1 MYKKTGAVL
10 CAAAG
15 AAMIFSLTA
24 CSQGA
29 ASAPAS
35 SDFTESA
42 AANSSVSAAPAAKTP
57 KNGPIH
63 QIGNEGGTNMYASG
77 ENGYY
82 IVVPIFPNSYSILY
96 TDFAANKQVFLC
108 SDPGCDHKGDYCTS
122 YVDASQGNIP
132 GMLFSDDKL
141 YVVSPASVSDAFL
154 PRVEVMDANG
164 SNRKLLAEFKA
175 SQNLSTGWFLADH
188 ANFYFVMEDISENG
202 NSSKTLCSLD
212 KQSGQVQ
219 TIKSLTN
226 DQWILDSD
234 GCDIYLKTIDGLK
247 HSISLLDMETGTV
260 TKDLDQWSQS
270 ERSGNMLDGKMY
282 YYDVASNTFVQ
293 KDYATGEVASV
304 ENTTGFSFTL
314 IYPETILDGKLI
326 FSSVVGQNDAE
337 KHCLDFCVDFEQGEI
352 RELDVMRQDRS
363 RPVNIC
369 AVYGDQVYALY
380 GSASKTATFDLNGQI
395 NTTTY
400 STDLIGHESVQDFL
414 SGKSNFVPCETLE

>member
-1 MYKKTGAVL
+1 MHKKTGAVL
-10 CAAAG
+10 CAAAS

-29 ASAPAS
+29 AASAPAGS
-35 SDFTESA
+35 EFTESA
-42 AANSSVSAAPAAKTP
+42 AANSSLSAAPAAKTP

-82 IVVPIFPNSYSILY
+82 MVVPIFPNSYSILY

-108 SDPGCDHKGDYCTS
+108 SNPGCNHKGDYCTS
-122 YVDASQGNIP
+122 YVDATQGNIP

-141 YVVSPASVSDAFL
+141 YVISPASASEEFL

-175 SQNLSTGWFLADH
+175 SQNLDTGWFLADH

-234 GCDIYLKTIDGLK
+234 GCDIYLKTIDGSK
-247 HSISLLDMETGTV
+247 HSISLLDMETGAV

-270 ERSGNMLDGKMY
+270 ERTGNMLDGKMY
-282 YYDVASNTFVQ
+282 YYDAASNTFVQ

-326 FSSVVGQNDAE
+326 FLPLLARKAKRSVA
-337 KHCLDFCVDFEQGEI
+337 LI
-352 RELDVMRQDRS
+352 SAWILS
-363 RPVNIC
+363 RAKFVNWMLC
-369 AVYGDQVYALY
+369 A
-380 GSASKTATFDLNGQI
+380 KTATAR
-395 NTTTY
+395 
-400 STDLIGHESVQDFL
+400 
-414 SGKSNFVPCETLE
+414 